1 MRSRSRLWGWAAAL
15 ALLAPAPVA
24 RAADPSPAKA
34 RIDELSTVVLL
45 LDARDGTTS
54 SAVTQA
60 VRAQLSDLPVTLVP
74 VSENVPGDLGASMR
88 LAARVAEQRGGQAV
102 FWLEVGANGSVLY
115 FLGQPFNELLSRRLG
130 DAGARAE
137 AIDEEVSVIVR
148 STVVAL
154 LQNEKVDMAPVEP
167 PSPPALEQKPPPPRR
182 SEEPP
187 PEKRNEP
194 PPQKLPQERLRISVG
209 YLGTSSS
216 DEGGWENGVAFGI
229 SGFPWKRL
237 LIGARYTVLLPVA
250 VDTDIASLRIFRH
263 PFEASVG
270 NSFEFGRV
278 ALEPEVA
285 GLVDY
290 RTRSTTATSS
300 EVEKTP
306 DEGQFLFGGSARLR
320 GVLRIFPAFSLFLA
334 GGADFYAP
342 PIAYVVRPPD
352 GPDERLLTTRTV
364 LSRVEAGLTLNPF

>member
-1 MRSRSRLWGWAAAL
+1 
-15 ALLAPAPVA
+15 V
-24 RAADPSPAKA
+24 
-34 RIDELSTVVLL
+34 I
-45 LDARDGTTS
+45 GT
-54 SAVTQA
+54 
-60 VRAQLSDLPVTLVP
+60 
-74 VSENVPGDLGASMR
+74 
-88 LAARVAEQRGGQAV
+88 
-102 FWLEVGANGSVLY
+102 NGSVLY

-130 DAGARAE
+130 DAGARAD

-182 SEEPP
+182 SEQPP
-187 PEKRNEP
+187 PEKNEP
-194 PPQKLPQERLRISVG
+194 PAKNLPQERFRISVG

-216 DEGGWENGVAFGI
+216 AEGGWESGAAFGI
-229 SGFPWKRL
+229 AGFPWKRL
-237 LIGARYTVLLPVA
+237 LVGARYSVLLPVA

-270 NSFEFGRV
+270 TSFEFGRV

-285 GLVDY
+285 GLLDY

-306 DEGQFLFGGSARLR
+306 DEGQVLFGASPRLR
-320 GVLRIFPAFSLFLA
+320 GVLRVFPAFSLFA
-334 GGADFYAP
+334 VGGADFYAP
-342 PIAYVVRPPD
+342 PIAYVVKPP
-352 GPDERLLTTRTV
+352 GAPEERLLTSRTV
-364 LSRVEAGLTLNPF
+364 LPRVEAGLTLSPF